1 MLRLNGRLKNDT
13 PERRFAIRLCDALL
27 IVDSSTCRA
36 PGDGEPLAPGFVRK
50 WAMRKS
56 LAPLGGVLSVFLAV
70 PHADAA
76 EVPVRTVAELTTAIG
91 AAQPGDT
98 IVLEDGTYAAT
109 GFTCARSGTAAT
121 PITVRAR
128 TPLGAKLKLN
138 ALEGFKVSGAYWHFE
153 DLSVQG
159 VCANDTD
166 CEHAFHVF
174 GAADGFVLRR
184 CTLYDFNAQ
193 LKVNS
198 SQDMGGAWLT
208 PHRGLIEGCELYD
221 TRARNTAN
229 PTTKLNID
237 TGDDWIVRANY
248 IHDFQ
253 KGGGDNVSYG
263 TFLKG
268 GGKRG
273 LVERNLVICSQLHS
287 GGTRIGLSFGGGGTA
302 PQFCAPA
309 FNAAVPCSVEHDGGT
324 MRNNVLVNCSDVGIY
339 LNRGKDS
346 HILYNTLIA
355 TAGVDFRFD
364 TTTGEARGNALTG
377 VVRLR
382 DAATGTFANNLE
394 NISLPTW
401 SGYYQAPLTGDLR
414 KKGDLAPLLGK
425 GQALVTVADDYCA
438 RPRPAAG
445 SYDVG
450 ALQHSL
456 GDCETTRP
464 PLPGP
469 GNNGGNPDG
478 GTTGSG
484 GDAGDQP
491 PTQSEGCACALG
503 RTSAPPESRTPL
515 AALFAALVFFV
526 FRRRVGA

>member
-1 MLRLNGRLKNDT
+1 
-13 PERRFAIRLCDALL
+13 
-27 IVDSSTCRA
+27 
-36 PGDGEPLAPGFVRK
+36 
-50 WAMRKS
+50 MRKC
-56 LAPLGGVLSVFLAV
+56 LASLGGVLSVFLAV
-70 PHADAA
+70 PHADAG
-76 EVPVRTVAELTTAIG
+76 EVAVRTAAELTTAIG

-109 GFTCARSGTAAT
+109 GFSCTRSGTAAL

-128 TPLGAKLKLN
+128 TPLGAKVQMD

-153 DLSVQG
+153 ELSVQG
-159 VCANDTD
+159 VCADDNN

-184 CTLYDFNAQ
+184 SKVYDFNAQ
-193 LKVNS
+193 IKVNS

-229 PTTKLNID
+229 PTTKINID
-237 TGDDWIVRANY
+237 TGDDWILRANY

-263 TFLKG
+263 SFLKSG
-268 GGKRG
+268 GNRG
-273 LVERNLVICSQLHS
+273 LVERNLVICSQLHT

-309 FNAAVPCSVEHDGGT
+309 FSAAVPCSVEHDGGS

-339 LNRGKDS
+339 LNRSKDS

-355 TAGVDFRFD
+355 TGGVDFRFS

-377 VVRLR
+377 AVRLR
-382 DAATGTFANNLE
+382 DSATGTFANNLE
-394 NISLPTW
+394 NIALATW
-401 SGYYQAPLTGDLR
+401 TGYYQAPLTGDLR
-414 KKGDLAPLLGK
+414 KKGDLTPLLGM
-425 GQALVTVADDYCA
+425 GPALAAVADDYCG
-438 RPRPAAG
+438 RQRPAAG

-456 GDCETTRP
+456 GDCDTTRP
-464 PLPGP
+464 PLPGS
-469 GNNGGNPDG
+469 GNGGGNADG
-478 GTTGSG
+478 GTTGGG
-484 GDAGDQP
+484 GDGGTSP
-491 PTQSEGCACALG
+491 PGQSPGCACALG
-503 RTSAPPESRTPL
+503 RSSAAAESRTQL
-515 AALFAALVFFV
+515 AILLATLSFFI
-526 FRRRVGA
+526 FRRRARAAA